1 MPSSLPIS
9 ICAAASSE
17 GIGSLIIEVAERGCC
32 SNLFIAKHRIAS
44 SVYNNRNVRTDCHI
58 ICLCNAY
65 KAVHILHFTIIR
77 MKRTYSATC
86 LCLCYSDMQ
95 FFV

>member
-32 SNLFIAKHRIAS
+32 SNLFIARHRIADPIYWMVVS
-44 SVYNNRNVRTDCHI
+44 G
-58 ICLCNAY
+58 LMLPA
-65 KAVHILHFTIIR
+65 HF
-77 MKRTYSATC
+77 
-86 LCLCYSDMQ
+86 
-95 FFV
+95 